1 MNGPH
6 KPGTFVFPDSSTR
19 WESNNLRR
27 CRRYRVATEFTDA
40 DGDKHV
46 AGVEWEFIGA
56 MFDRQSDQLTLCV
69 RQDDATEWQIPLIW
83 KPAAQQSVIEGF
95 KFIVMP
101 VEVG

>member
-6 KPGTFVFPDSSTR
+6 NPGTFVFPNSSNQ
-19 WESNNLRR
+19 WESKNLRR
-27 CRRYRVATEFTDA
+27 GLRYRVVTEFADA

-46 AGVEWEFIGA
+46 AGAEWEFIGA

-69 RQDDATEWQIPLIW
+69 RQDDAMEWQIPLIW

-95 KFIVMP
+95 KSIVMP
-101 VEVG
+101 IEFG